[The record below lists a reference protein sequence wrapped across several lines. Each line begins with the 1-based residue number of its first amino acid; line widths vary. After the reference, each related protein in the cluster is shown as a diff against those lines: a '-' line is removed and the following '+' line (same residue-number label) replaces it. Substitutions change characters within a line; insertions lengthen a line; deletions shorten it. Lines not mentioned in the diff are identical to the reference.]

1 MPDPITKKLTI
12 AEYKEAQTK
21 LSELMANA
29 VTGFAA
35 AQQAGDLVAAKAW
48 SETLV
53 LPISSLKEQF
63 LQLSPRDQFVSKYS
77 VEKINDHQV
86 RFIIPKGT
94 SRIDL
99 LNEAQGIAMELY
111 GQDAVYPS
119 HLKNWQKD
127 DNFISKTTSTTKLWI
142 DGRVEGLDA
151 KSTQEQERLLLRAIE
166 HPKDQSYLYQLRKF
180 FGFFSLKEREGA
192 MAPLADLAV
201 AQTAFFI
208 LTGKDLF
215 QGQWVRASG
224 GALSFYSN
232 GLDVNDYCDDLSGRD
247 VSASRSL
254 PSTN

>member
-1 MPDPITKKLTI
+1 MPDLTTKKLTI

-35 AQQAGDLVAAKAW
+35 AQKVGDFAAAKAW

-53 LPISSLKEQF
+53 LPIKSLKEQF

-86 RFIIPKGT
+86 RFVLPKGI

-99 LNEAQGIAMELY
+99 LNEAQGIARGLY

-119 HLKNWQKD
+119 QLEDWQKED
-127 DNFISKTTSTTKLWI
+127 DFRTKTTSKTKLGI
-142 DGRVEGLDA
+142 DGRVEGLDG
-151 KSTQEQERLLLRAIE
+151 KTRKQQERLIE
-166 HPKDQSYLYQLRKF
+166 KQWGETQ
-180 FGFFSLKEREGA
+180 

-201 AQTAFFI
+201 AHTAFFI

-215 QGQWVRASG
+215 QGQYVRACG
-224 GALSFYSN
+224 GALSFISD
-232 GLDVNDYCDDLSGRD
+232 GLGVACYDDAYGYDD

>member
-1 MPDPITKKLTI
+1 MPDLTTKKLTI

-21 LSELMANA
+21 LSELMAKA

-35 AQQAGDLVAAKAW
+35 AQQVGDLDKAKAW

-53 LPISSLKEQF
+53 VPIASLKEQF

-86 RFIIPKGT
+86 RFVLPKGT

-99 LNEAQGIAMELY
+99 LNEAQGIARGLY
-111 GQDAVYPS
+111 GRDAVWPDQ
-119 HLKNWQKD
+119 LKKWQKE
-127 DNFISKTTSTTKLWI
+127 DNFRSKTTSTTKLGI
-142 DGRVEGLDA
+142 DGRVEELDA
-151 KSTQEQERLLLRAIE
+151 KTRKEQERV
-166 HPKDQSYLYQLRKF
+166 
-180 FGFFSLKEREGA
+180 LKEQ

-201 AQTAFFI
+201 AHTAFFI

-215 QGQWVRASG
+215 QGQVVRACG
-224 GALSFYSN
+224 GALGFYSS
-232 GLDVNDYCDDLSGRD
+232 GLVVNYCSDGSSDDD

>member
-1 MPDPITKKLTI
+1 MPDLTTKKLTI
-12 AEYKEAQTK
+12 AEYKEAQTN

-53 LPISSLKEQF
+53 VPIASLKEQF

-99 LNEAQGIAMELY
+99 LNEAQGIARRLY
-111 GQDAVYPS
+111 GRDAVRPD
-119 HLKNWQKD
+119 HLKNWQKED
-127 DNFISKTTSTTKLWI
+127 DFRSKTTSTTKLGI
-142 DGRVEGLDA
+142 DGRVNGLDA
-151 KSTQEQERLLLRAIE
+151 KTRKEQERLIE
-166 HPKDQSYLYQLRKF
+166 KQWGETQ
-180 FGFFSLKEREGA
+180 

-201 AQTAFFI
+201 AHTAFFI

-215 QGQWVRASG
+215 QGQFVRACG
-224 GALSFYSN
+224 GALYFLGS
-232 GLDVNDYCDDLSGRD
+232 GLDVLHYDGDYSTGD

-254 PSTN
+254 PSTNKKLDP

>member
-1 MPDPITKKLTI
+1 MPDLTTKKLTI
-12 AEYKEAQTK
+12 AEYKEAQTN

-35 AQQAGDLVAAKAW
+35 AQQVGDLVAAKAW

-53 LPISSLKEQF
+53 VPIASLKEQF

-99 LNEAQGIAMELY
+99 LNEAQGIARELY
-111 GQDAVYPS
+111 GRDAVYPS
-119 HLKNWQKD
+119 QLKNWQKED
-127 DNFISKTTSTTKLWI
+127 DFRSKTTSTTKLGI

-151 KSTQEQERLLLRAIE
+151 KSREEQERLLG
-166 HPKDQSYLYQLRKF
+166 K
-180 FGFFSLKEREGA
+180 

-201 AQTAFFI
+201 AHAAFFI

-215 QGQWVRASG
+215 QSQWVRACG
-224 GALSFYSN
+224 GALRFNSYGLAVYSF
-232 GLDVNDYCDDLSGRD
+232 GNDSSIID

>member
-1 MPDPITKKLTI
+1 MPDRTTQKLTI

-21 LSELMANA
+21 LSELMKNA
-29 VTGFAA
+29 ITGYAA
-35 AQQAGDLVAAKAW
+35 AQQVGDLDAAKAW

-53 LPISSLKEQF
+53 LPIASLKEQF

-99 LNEAQGIAMELY
+99 LNEAQGIARELY
-111 GQDAVYPS
+111 GRDAVRPD
-119 HLKNWQKD
+119 HLKNWQKED
-127 DNFISKTTSTTKLWI
+127 DFRSKTTSTTKLWI
-142 DGRVEGLDA
+142 DGRVKGLDA
-151 KSTQEQERLLLRAIE
+151 KSRKEQE
-166 HPKDQSYLYQLRKF
+166 SV
-180 FGFFSLKEREGA
+180 LKEQ

-201 AQTAFFI
+201 AHTAFFI
-208 LTGKDLF
+208 LTGKNLF
-215 QGQWVRASG
+215 QGQAVRACG
-224 GALSFYSN
+224 GALCFSSHGLVVHNYYDDYSSFA
-232 GLDVNDYCDDLSGRD
+232 